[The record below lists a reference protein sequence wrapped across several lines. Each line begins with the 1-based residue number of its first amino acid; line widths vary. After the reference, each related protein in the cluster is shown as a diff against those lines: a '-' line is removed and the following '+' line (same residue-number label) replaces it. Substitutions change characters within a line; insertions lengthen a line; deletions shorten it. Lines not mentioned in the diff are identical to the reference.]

1 MPTEFKNWTEAQQR
15 LFLRIYRHMRLNQG
29 LYTPPGMT
37 PILRAEW
44 QVISGSAARMAA
56 QLLESA
62 QTGDTFAATLQP
74 EED

>member
-1 MPTEFKNWTEAQQR
+1 MPTEFKDWTDAQQR
-15 LFLRIYRHMRLNQG
+15 LFLRIYKHMRLNQS

-37 PILRAEW
+37 PIPRAEW
-44 QVISGSAARMAA
+44 QVVSGSAARMAA